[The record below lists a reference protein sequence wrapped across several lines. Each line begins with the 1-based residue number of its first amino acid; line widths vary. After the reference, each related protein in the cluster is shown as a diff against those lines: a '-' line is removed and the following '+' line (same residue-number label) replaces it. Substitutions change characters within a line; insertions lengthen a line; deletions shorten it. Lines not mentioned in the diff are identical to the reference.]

1 MIDLQAIVV
10 YIRTTNKGCSTVSS
24 MARSA
29 LVLSLVGFIP
39 LIQVT
44 LILIFMHNVILCEGI
59 YYIVTFF
66 IL

>member
-44 LILIFMHNVILCEGI
+44 LILICMHNVILC
-59 YYIVTFF
+59 
-66 IL
+66 